1 MSSILDERTFFMK
14 GGGMVQFLV
23 SINDLRQGAVV
34 TNFFHKF
41 LELVDVFTS
50 GIIKFIFVFL

>member
-1 MSSILDERTFFMK
+1 MGEKTFFMK
-14 GGGMVQFLV
+14 GMVQFLV

-50 GIIKFIFVFL
+50 GIIKFIFVFM

>member
-1 MSSILDERTFFMK
+1 MSSIMGEKTFFMK
-14 GGGMVQFLV
+14 GMVQFLV